1 MSSLD
6 SREKLIDLEGKG
18 RGKGKDKRAKGHEG
32 KRAKGHKGK
41 RAKTTNYNFP
51 MVAPYKAS
59 GLALLVTSIHK
70 NKPVSFQSGG
80 AFMAMV
86 I

>member
-32 KRAKGHKGK
+32 KRAKGQKGI
-41 RAKTTNYNFP
+41 RAKGQKPQTIIFP
-51 MVAPYKAS
+51 KKIP
-59 GLALLVTSIHK
+59 
-70 NKPVSFQSGG
+70 
-80 AFMAMV
+80 
-86 I
+86 

>member
-6 SREKLIDLEGKG
+6 SREKLTDLEGKG

-51 MVAPYKAS
+51 HIWIMCEKFF
-59 GLALLVTSIHK
+59 ALQEIL
-70 NKPVSFQSGG
+70 
-80 AFMAMV
+80 
-86 I
+86 

>member
-1 MSSLD
+1 MSSVD

-51 MVAPYKAS
+51 EKIKCSPH
-59 GLALLVTSIHK
+59 GTRI
-70 NKPVSFQSGG
+70 
-80 AFMAMV
+80 
-86 I
+86 

>member
-51 MVAPYKAS
+51 KKS
-59 GLALLVTSIHK
+59 
-70 NKPVSFQSGG
+70 NKLTEEVQIQGCHEHNN
-80 AFMAMV
+80 
-86 I
+86 